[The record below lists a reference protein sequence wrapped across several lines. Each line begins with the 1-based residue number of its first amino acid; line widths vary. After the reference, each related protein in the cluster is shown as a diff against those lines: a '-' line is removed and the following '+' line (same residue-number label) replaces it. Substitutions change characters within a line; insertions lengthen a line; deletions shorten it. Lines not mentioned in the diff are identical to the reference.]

1 MVGHDSLNTSAMT
14 STDGIN
20 SLESTLLTATAPSD
34 PLGLTPIPEDT
45 RQRFLRFQLSGENET
60 LLPLEVIAEVLQL
73 EPVEILP
80 VPEISN
86 YLLGVCN
93 WRSEILWLADLNI
106 LVGSPPLW
114 EQAPFLEKPM
124 VIVVE
129 SGDRKVGLVVKHVHD
144 VELVAPET
152 LHLPTEFD
160 SSSMAPFVMGYL
172 PNHRGAVLDVD
183 VIVERS
189 LQAPP

>member
-1 MVGHDSLNTSAMT
+1 MVSHDSLNTSAMT
-14 STDGIN
+14 SPGLN
-20 SLESTLLTATAPSD
+20 SLQSTLPTATAPSD
-34 PLGLTPIPEDT
+34 PLGLIPIPEDT
-45 RQRFLRFQLSGENET
+45 RQRFLSFHLSGENET

-80 VPEISN
+80 IPEVPN

-93 WRSEILWLADLNI
+93 WRGEILWLADLNI

-114 EQAPFLEKPM
+114 QQILSLEKPM

-129 SGDRKVGLVVKHVHD
+129 SGDRKVGLVVEHVHD
-144 VELVAPET
+144 VELIAPET
-152 LHLPTEFD
+152 LHFPTEFD
-160 SSSMAPFVMGYL
+160 SSSIAPFVMGYL

-189 LQAPP
+189 LQGPP